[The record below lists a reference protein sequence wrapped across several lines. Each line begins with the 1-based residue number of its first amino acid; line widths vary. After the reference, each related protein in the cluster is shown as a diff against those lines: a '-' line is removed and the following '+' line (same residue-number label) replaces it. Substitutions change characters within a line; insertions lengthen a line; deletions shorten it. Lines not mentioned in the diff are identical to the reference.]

1 MKKILLF
8 LLTVPALSLAQAV
21 SINAAESNI
30 HWVGKKVTGQHEGN
44 ISLKSGSLEMAD
56 GKLVGGNFVV
66 DMNTIVVTDLEGDY
80 KNNLEGHLNSDDFF
94 GVANH
99 AEAQLVFTSVQAAD
113 DKTYDVTGDFT
124 IKGITKPASFQ
135 LEMGTGEAH
144 AKVVIDRTQF
154 NIRYGSDSFFDNLG
168 DKAIYNDF
176 ELDVTL
182 KM

>member
-1 MKKILLF
+1 
-8 LLTVPALSLAQAV
+8 
-21 SINAAESNI
+21 
-30 HWVGKKVTGQHEGN
+30 
-44 ISLKSGSLEMAD
+44 MAD
-56 GKLVGGNFVV
+56 GKLVGGNFAV

-99 AEAQLVFTSVQAAD
+99 AEAQLVFTSVKAAD
-113 DKTYDVTGDFT
+113 DKTYDVTEFYDQRHH
-124 IKGITKPASFQ
+124 KPASFQ
-135 LEMGTGEAH
+135 LEMGAGEAH